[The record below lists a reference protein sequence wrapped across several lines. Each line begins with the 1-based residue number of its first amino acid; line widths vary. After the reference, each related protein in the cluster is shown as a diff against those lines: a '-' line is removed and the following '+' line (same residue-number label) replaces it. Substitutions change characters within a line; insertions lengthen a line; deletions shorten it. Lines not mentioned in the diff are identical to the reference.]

1 MCWQAYEKAKS
12 INPFIRHES
21 FMRPFKFH
29 PLPNV
34 PFGIADPF
42 PDPPREALE
51 VFYWNPRHY
60 ELSFTGLHW
69 L

>member
-42 PDPPREALE
+42 LNPP
-51 VFYWNPRHY
+51 
-60 ELSFTGLHW
+60 
-69 L
+69 